1 MRSSYVALNEVEFFK
16 NEIESLEKEMSEA
29 VSEGR
34 ITIEQMYELSDMLG
48 ETFENF
54 LKERGLG

>member
-1 MRSSYVALNEVEFFK
+1 MAPNDIEVFK
-16 NEIESLEKEMSEA
+16 IEIENLEKEMNQA